1 MKAKYSVIPFIPV
14 AALMIVFKLMGIFG
28 LDDNGLFLG
37 MNKMTLSYACIG
49 ISIGLFVICLILS
62 LIDKKT
68 APVYPVHKNPAAG
81 ILSVLAGASIIAS
94 AISGFLASSVN
105 SEYYYMVIICLVS
118 SILAGLAF
126 VFIAKVHFTGKSA
139 VSNVSTL
146 FIFPS
151 LWACTELVNEFLAV
165 TKMSIS
171 STDLTALFCYIF
183 IILFLFSN
191 SMVLSCIKGRNPVN
205 SCFVYGL
212 PAVALGLSNGLY
224 VVFTSFVEGVVLSNL
239 LVGIQLIAISLYA
252 ISFII
257 EMTVKSYTKDEIE
270 IIDGLPDDD
279 NEEKSNYVGSKD
291 YDDLVFA
298 KKDGNGESTDEPVD
312 EYYENANDFEDFII
326 GYTADPNKQVMD
338 AEEAEA
344 YIPSIDEDIA
354 FAAVLPDEEVE
365 IEAMNEE
372 IHDEEV
378 PFVPDEAADDDYQDS
393 DSKQESD
400 AEAKT
405 AAEIFKSIY
414 EDPKA
419 EEASEAADEPQEE
432 LSEIEKIL
440 RELDSKK

>member
-14 AALMIVFKLMGIFG
+14 AALTIIFKLMGIFG

-49 ISIGLFVICLILS
+49 LSVGLFVVCLVMS

-68 APVYPVHKNPAAG
+68 ATVYPVHKNPAAG
-81 ILSVLAGASIIAS
+81 IFSVLAGASVIAS
-94 AISGFLASSVN
+94 AVSGFLNSTVN
-105 SEYYYMVIICLVS
+105 SEYYYMTIVCLVF
-118 SILAGLAF
+118 SIPAGLAF
-126 VFIAKVHFTGKSA
+126 MFMAKVHFVGKSA
-139 VSNVSTL
+139 VSSISSL

-183 IILFLFSN
+183 IILYLFSS
-191 SMVLSCIKGRNPVN
+191 SMVLSRIKGRNPVN

-212 PAVALGLSNGLY
+212 PAVALGLSYGLY
-224 VVFTSFVEGVVLSNL
+224 VVFTALVEGVVVSTL
-239 LVGIQLIAISLYA
+239 LCGIQIIAISLYA

-257 EMTVKSYTKDEIE
+257 EMFVKSYTKDEIE
-270 IIDGLPDDD
+270 IIDALPDDD
-279 NEEKSNYVGSKD
+279 KDDNDNYVATKG

-298 KKDGNGESTDEPVD
+298 QKDKNGESADEPVD

-326 GYTADPNKQVMD
+326 GYKADNNQVMET
-338 AEEAEA
+338 EEERG

-354 FAAVLPDEEVE
+354 FVAESPEDEKVE
-365 IEAMNEE
+365 IEVA
-372 IHDEEV
+372 DVQEEV
-378 PFVPDEAADDDYQDS
+378 PFVPEEEEYQDA
-393 DSKQESD
+393 DIKQEAD
-400 AEAKT
+400 IEAKT

-414 EDPKA
+414 EEPKA
-419 EEASEAADEPQEE
+419 EETPVEPEAKPEEE